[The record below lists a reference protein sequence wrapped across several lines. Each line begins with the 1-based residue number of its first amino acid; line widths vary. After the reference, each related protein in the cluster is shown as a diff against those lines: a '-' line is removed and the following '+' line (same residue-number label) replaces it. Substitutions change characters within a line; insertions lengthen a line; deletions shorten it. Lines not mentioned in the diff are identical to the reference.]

1 MEALDL
7 TQLFRGKYRL
17 ARSRDVHV
25 NIHHAVELAGYWLTV
40 AEHVDGRALFAK
52 RLMPV
57 VPALTV
63 ESHMQSI
70 GAGVR
75 VLMRELTVEY
85 KAHKRRATPHV
96 R

>member
-7 TQLFRGKYRL
+7 TLLFKGKYRL

-25 NIHHAVELAGYWLTV
+25 GIQHAVELAGYWLTV
-40 AEHVDGRALFAK
+40 SEHVDERTLTAK

-57 VPALTV
+57 LSALRV
-63 ESHMQSI
+63 ETHVQFM

-85 KAHKRRATPHV
+85 KAHKRRATQHV